1 MAYDSYIRVSKV
13 GQRDGYRSPEEQRSI
28 IRGVAERAGVVLGLE
43 VVEEDVSGAKQA
55 SERGLGRLL
64 ERAERGESEGIIVA
78 FQDRLSRGS
87 LIETAQVWERL
98 GAARARL
105 LTGDG
110 LDSAAPGQELL
121 FNIRAAIARDQWQR
135 YRDGWSRTVRDRVAR
150 GLHHCA
156 RPPFGYRFGTDKRLE
171 RDHETAPVLEELFRR
186 RIAGES
192 HAALARWMKAAGHEL
207 TTQGVQKMLRNRVY
221 LGEARYGEAVTKG
234 AHEALVS
241 QLDFDRAGAAKNRGV
256 RWSRTGVAS
265 GKTFSFGLARCGV
278 CGRRLA
284 SSVVRGRVHLTCL
297 SPHHAPV
304 NITGAALD
312 EFVAEHVLTWQT
324 RAKGLKFER
333 PSGDLEKAR
342 ATYEARQYDLD
353 LFLQNLGAISILGE
367 ARWNEQ
373 AARYTAAVEE
383 ARSDLAA
390 LASEA
395 EAGETWTRL
404 HERWEEADTEGKR
417 ALLGQLVESIEV
429 RPVGGRRGIPAS
441 ARTIVVRKGTGAR
454 LGGGASGRSQRSAD
468 SP

>member
-13 GQRDGYRSPEEQRSI
+13 GQREGYQSPEEQRSI

-43 VVEEDVSGAKQA
+43 VAEEDVSGAKAA

-98 GAARARL
+98 GAAGARL

-156 RPPFGYRFGTDKRLE
+156 TPPFGYRFGEDKRLE
-171 RDHETAPVLEELFRR
+171 RNPETAPVLEELFRR

-192 HAALARWMKAAGHEL
+192 HASLARWMKAAGHEL
-207 TTQGVQKMLRNRVY
+207 TTQGVQKMLRNRAY
-221 LGEARYGEAVTKG
+221 LGEARYGETVAEG
-234 AHEALVS
+234 AHEPLVS
-241 QLDFDRAGAAKNRGV
+241 QLDFDRAGAARNRGV

-265 GKTFSFGLARCGV
+265 GKTFSFGLARCAV

-284 SSVVRGRVHLTCL
+284 SSVVRGRVHLKCL

-312 EFVAEHVLTWQT
+312 EFVAEQVLTWQT
-324 RAKGLKFER
+324 RVRGLQFER
-333 PSGDLEKAR
+333 PSGDRERAKA
-342 ATYEARQYDLD
+342 AFEARQYDLD
-353 LFLQNLGAISILGE
+353 LFLQNLGAISILGQE
-367 ARWNEQ
+367 RWNKQ
-373 AARYTAAVEE
+373 AARYTTAVEE
-383 ARSDLAA
+383 TRAELVA

-395 EAGETWTRL
+395 EAGVTWTRL
-404 HERWEEADTEGKR
+404 HERWEEADTEGRR
-417 ALLGQLVESIEV
+417 ALMAQLVESIEV
-429 RPVGGRRGIPAS
+429 RPVNGRRGVPAS
-441 ARTIVVRKGTGAR
+441 ERIVVTRR
-454 LGGGASGRSQRSAD
+454 GRGR
-468 SP
+468 PRR